1 MFRIG
6 KSEFS
11 RLELAGSL
19 GDVGTLLPLAMG
31 MILVNGLSASG
42 VFFSVGLFYILA
54 GRYYGVTTPVQP
66 MKVIGAYAL
75 ATAADALHIQAAGIL
90 MGLVLLIIG
99 AGGLIEKIQR
109 HIPKVVVRGVQ
120 LTTGTLLMTA
130 GVKFIVGKS
139 SFQEAMG
146 RAEPWLFS
154 DTILGLPLGV
164 LLGIFGGALALILL
178 DNKRLPAGL
187 ILVAGGA
194 LLGAALG
201 AGGAF
206 LRADFGI
213 FLPDFFPLGLP
224 AWSDF
229 VFVLPVLVLPQL
241 PMTLGNAVIANADL
255 AKEYF
260 GPDSRRVTPRA
271 LCLSMA
277 FANGLA
283 ALFGGMPMCHG
294 AGGLAAHHR
303 FGARTAG
310 SNYMIGGLFM
320 TLAIFFGNDI
330 VAVVNLLPI
339 SVLGVLLVFAG
350 SNLAL
355 QIGDICGR
363 REMFTA
369 MVMLGISLA
378 TSLTWGFLAGIV
390 LTKIMK
396 SDQMSV

>member
-42 VFFSVGLFYILA
+42 IFFSVGLFYILA

-75 ATAADALHIQAAGIL
+75 ATGAAALHIQAATIL

-99 AGGLIEKIQR
+99 GGGLIEKIQR

-120 LTTGTLLMTA
+120 LSTGTLLMIS

-139 SFQEAMG
+139 SFQAAMG
-146 RAEPWLFS
+146 RAEPWLFT
-154 DTILGLPLGV
+154 DTVLGLPLGV
-164 LLGIFGGALALILL
+164 LLGIIGGFVALILL

-194 LLGAALG
+194 ALGAVLG
-201 AGGAF
+201 AGGA
-206 LRADFGI
+206 LLQADFGL
-213 FLPDFFPLGLP
+213 FLPELLPLGLP
-224 AWSDF
+224 SWADL

-255 AKEYF
+255 AREYF
-260 GPDSRRVTPRA
+260 GSDSKRVTPKA

-283 ALFGGMPMCHG
+283 ALFGGMPLCHG

-320 TLAIFFGNDI
+320 VLALFFGNDV
-330 VAVVNLLPI
+330 VAVVNLMPI

-363 REMFTA
+363 RDMFTA
-369 MVMLGISLA
+369 MVMMGISLA
-378 TSLTWGFLAGIV
+378 TNLSWGFLAGIV
-390 LTKIMK
+390 LTKLLK
-396 SDQMSV
+396 SDQLSV